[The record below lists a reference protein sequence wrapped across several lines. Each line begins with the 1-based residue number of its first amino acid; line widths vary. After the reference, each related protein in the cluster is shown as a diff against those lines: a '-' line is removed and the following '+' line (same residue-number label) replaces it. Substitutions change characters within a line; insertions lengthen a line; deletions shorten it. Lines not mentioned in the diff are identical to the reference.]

1 MARTEKGIRGWEWS
15 GQGVVVKNRRFGDQC
30 WWREWGEVGLGVE
43 LGDKIKGPGPWVS

>member
-15 GQGVVVKNRRFGDQC
+15 GQGVVVKSRRFGDQC
-30 WWREWGEVGLGVE
+30 RWREWGEVGLGVE